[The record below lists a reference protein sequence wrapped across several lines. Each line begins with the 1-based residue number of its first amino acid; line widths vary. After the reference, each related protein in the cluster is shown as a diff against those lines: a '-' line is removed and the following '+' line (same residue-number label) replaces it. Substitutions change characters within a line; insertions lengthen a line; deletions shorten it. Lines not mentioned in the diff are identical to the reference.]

1 MVATLLAI
9 FSQFSSTMAGNK
21 ERSFIMVKPDG
32 VQRGL
37 AGEIIK
43 RFNNRGYK
51 LVACKMLHVG
61 DRDHFLQ
68 FSFLTYESFNRLNN
82 FINGVNILQDEREH
96 RGEGGVVI
104 LEC

>member
-1 MVATLLAI
+1 
-9 FSQFSSTMAGNK
+9 
-21 ERSFIMVKPDG
+21 MVKPDG

-61 DRDHFLQ
+61 DRDSFYSSASSHNFKRGVSGHKSQLIKKKSKSQ
-68 FSFLTYESFNRLNN
+68 FQGDQPVNRKKP
-82 FINGVNILQDEREH
+82 FVYD
-96 RGEGGVVI
+96 
-104 LEC
+104 C

>member
-9 FSQFSSTMAGNK
+9 FSQFSSTMAANK

-61 DRDHFLQ
+61 DRDLFLQ
-68 FSFLTYESFNRLNN
+68 VLMFSQYPF
-82 FINGVNILQDEREH
+82 
-96 RGEGGVVI
+96 
-104 LEC
+104 